1 MVSLIVPNRLRP
13 PALRAG
19 GTIRVVAPASVPLFP
34 HMRLREGVESLRRRG
49 YRVELG
55 RTLREALRH
64 GIFSAPDEVRAD
76 ELNDAFRD
84 PSVDAVFCA
93 RGGVGSLRLLER
105 LEYDVVAA
113 HPKPFVGFSDITA
126 CQMAFFSRTGLV
138 SFQGPMVA
146 VFPDAEDTAAS
157 RRIYERTW
165 DLVFRLIAEGD
176 ALTLENPYD
185 SPDPKTLR
193 GGSAQGTLVGGNLTL
208 FHALQG
214 TPFDVPTRDRI
225 LFLEDVNTSAY
236 QIEDA
241 VTSLGL
247 AGKVRE
253 ARAVVF
259 GELLEPKE
267 RESPEPSLEEATAE
281 ALAHSGLSGPA
292 FVNFASG
299 HGRYFLPLPMGADVR
314 VDADLGSIALLES
327 AVER

>member
-1 MVSLIVPNRLRP
+1 
-13 PALRAG
+13 
-19 GTIRVVAPASVPLFP
+19 
-34 HMRLREGVESLRRRG
+34 MRLRQGVESLRRRG

-64 GIFSAPDEVRAD
+64 GIFSAPDEVRAE

-93 RGGVGSLRLLER
+93 RGGVGCLRLLER
-105 LEYDVVAA
+105 LDYDAVAA

-126 CQMAFFSRTGLV
+126 CQMAFFGRTGLV
-138 SFQGPMVA
+138 SVQGPMVA
-146 VFPDAEDTAAS
+146 VFPDAEDSAAS
-157 RRIYERTW
+157 RRVYERTW
-165 DLVFRLIAEGD
+165 DLVFRMITDGESLA
-176 ALTLENPYD
+176 LENPD
-185 SPDPKTLR
+185 DAPDPKTLR
-193 GGSAQGTLVGGNLTL
+193 AGTAQGTLVGGNLTL

-214 TPFDVPTRDRI
+214 TPFDVPTRDRV
-225 LFLEDVNTSAY
+225 LFLEDVNASAD

-241 VTSLGL
+241 VSSLGL

-259 GELLEPKE
+259 GELLEPKV
-267 RESPEPSLEEATAE
+267 RENPEPSLEEVATE
-281 ALAHSGLSGPA
+281 ALVHAGLSGPA

-299 HGRYFLPLPMGADVR
+299 HGRYFLPLPLGGEVR
-314 VDADLGSIALLES
+314 VDADRGSIALLES